1 MPGPTPSG
9 CARVREPRG
18 AGPGCYQ
25 GDAMKK
31 KTVKKLK
38 LAKETVRELAALTH
52 VAGGFTLSC
61 QLTCGCPSRA
71 AACPGTG
78 NTCYC

>member
-1 MPGPTPSG
+1 
-9 CARVREPRG
+9 
-18 AGPGCYQ
+18 
-25 GDAMKK
+25 MKK
-31 KTVKKLK
+31 KTVKKLT
-38 LAKETVRELAALTH
+38 LAKETLRELAALPH
-52 VAGGFTLSC
+52 VVGGFTLSC